1 MAPLIKSR
9 RRIIRQTALERAAQ
23 EIDERNALR
32 RRAIRQIKDEIR
44 DEVREEVRNEIRD
57 EVREEVR
64 KEIWDEIREEVRKEE
79 QKFFG
84 RLEIL
89 FELVQDGDITIAK
102 AAKRAKMTVPQ
113 FKKATAGL
121 ALER

>member
-32 RRAIRQIKDEIR
+32 RRAIRQIKD
-44 DEVREEVRNEIRD
+44 EIRD

>member
-44 DEVREEVRNEIRD
+44 DEVRKEVRNEIRD
-57 EVREEVR
+57 KVREEVR
-64 KEIWDEIREEVRKEE
+64 NEVRDEARSA
-79 QKFFG
+79 G

-113 FKKATAGL
+113 FQKATAGL